1 MAMTTT
7 INTKI
12 APDLKKHADAVLA
25 SIGLSQNQAITM
37 FYRQLVALQKLP
49 FNIYESQQNTPN
61 KITIDA
67 INEDISTQQRF
78 KSVDDLMQDLNS

>member
-1 MAMTTT
+1 MTTT

-49 FNIYESQQNTPN
+49 FNIDESQQQNTPN

-67 INEDISTQQRF
+67 INEDLSTQQRF